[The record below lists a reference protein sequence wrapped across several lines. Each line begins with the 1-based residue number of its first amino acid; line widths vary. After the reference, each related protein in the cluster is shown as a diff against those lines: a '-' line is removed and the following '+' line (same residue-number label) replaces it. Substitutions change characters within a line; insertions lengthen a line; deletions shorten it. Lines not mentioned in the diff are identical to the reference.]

1 MNSYLL
7 FDPTISD
14 VSTLL
19 EGLDQNCFP
28 IPIHRQ
34 TLFETINNIVS
45 ENETFELNI
54 LAHGAPGGIYVDG
67 EFIGESQW
75 VSGISQLSSSAIQNL
90 DINSRTIN
98 FWSCETGAGDSGS
111 HFAEVVSITTATSV
125 NMSSNKVGHASQGA
139 NWDLDMRVLPR
150 APFEEWAMES
160 WKHSL
165 SHYTEAFAL
174 KNVTVASVSGSAS
187 SGYQSYV
194 DQTTNIG
201 PLYIHTNVTD
211 NSHATGSVSYTHL
224 TLPTMFEV

>member
-19 EGLDQNCFP
+19 EGLDQNCLP

-54 LAHGAPGGIYVDG
+54 LAHGASGGIYVDG

-75 VSGISQLSSSAIQNL
+75 VSGISQLSSSVIENL

-111 HFAEVVSITTATSV
+111 KFAGCFNHNCCCS
-125 NMSSNKVGHASQGA
+125 
-139 NWDLDMRVLPR
+139 
-150 APFEEWAMES
+150 
-160 WKHSL
+160 
-165 SHYTEAFAL
+165 
-174 KNVTVASVSGSAS
+174 
-187 SGYQSYV
+187 
-194 DQTTNIG
+194 
-201 PLYIHTNVTD
+201 
-211 NSHATGSVSYTHL
+211 
-224 TLPTMFEV
+224 

>member
-19 EGLDQNCFP
+19 EGLNQNYLP
-28 IPIHRQ
+28 IPIQRQ

-54 LAHGAPGGIYVDG
+54 LAHGAPGGIYVNG
-67 EFIGESQW
+67 EFVGKNQW

-111 HFAEVVSITTATSV
+111 SFAEVVSITTAAAV
-125 NMSSNKVGHASQGA
+125 NMSENKVGHEDHGAVWSLEQGFPISSPFSQFA
-139 NWDLDMRVLPR
+139 MNNWHGV
-150 APFEEWAMES
+150 
-160 WKHSL
+160 L
-165 SHYTEAFAL
+165 SHSNMVQKQGVWLRDVTPTSVTNGTAREEAFIGQT
-174 KNVTVASVSGSAS
+174 N
-187 SGYQSYV
+187 SYGWLWY
-194 DQTTNIG
+194 DKSQLEYAINTNPI
-201 PLYIHTNVTD
+201 IH
-211 NSHATGSVSYTHL
+211 
-224 TLPTMFEV
+224 